1 MESKPNDL
9 LSYATLGALMDSPTP
24 AKRKSPINEE
34 DGAVMDFRYTRK
46 MIEDL
51 DKMLS

>member
-9 LSYATLGALMDSPTP
+9 LSYATLGALKDSPTP
-24 AKRKSPINEE
+24 AMRKSPIKE
-34 DGAVMDFRYTRK
+34 DDCALMDIRYTRK

>member
-9 LSYATLGALMDSPTP
+9 LSYATLGALMDSPSP
-24 AKRKSPINEE
+24 GKRKSPIKEE
-34 DGAVMDFRYTRK
+34 DGTVMDVRYTRK
-46 MIEDL
+46 MMEDL